1 MLAARLED
9 QRDERD
15 HSQQYGEQR
24 VGDQRAAPDPR
35 HETGERTRLH
45 GLKYPARAPQEAS
58 PVRGIGGRSVFGAG
72 CSTNVP
78 TDTRPIGADAWTPSL
93 S

>member
-1 MLAARLED
+1 MLTARLED
-9 QRDERD
+9 ERDERG
-15 HSQQYGEQR
+15 HSQQHAEQR

-45 GLKYPARAPQEAS
+45 GPKYPARAPEKAS
-58 PVRGIGGRSVFGAG
+58 PVRGIAGRSAFGGA
-72 CSTNVP
+72 CSTDVP
-78 TDTRPIGADAWTPSL
+78 ADTRPIGADAWTASL